1 MQMHRKSSLL
11 LKAAVGAVLVVWLQ
25 ANSLADTGNR
35 IRNFGRIDQN
45 YRGGHPKHDDYAY
58 LSSIGVKCVIDLER
72 RSGDAEKEKV
82 ESAGM
87 RFCRIPMSDS
97 EKPTAQQVEEFL
109 KIVNDPKNQPFFLH
123 CHAGRDRTGAM
134 AAIYR
139 MAHDGWN
146 ADKAYAEMKQY
157 HYGSGVGH
165 GAMKSCVYDYSHRVP
180 DQSKTVDAKTNHKA
194 SG

>member
-1 MQMHRKSSLL
+1 MQVHRKSSLL

-25 ANSLADTGNR
+25 ANSFADTGNR
-35 IRNFGRIDQN
+35 IKNFGRIDQN

-58 LSSIGVKCVIDLER
+58 LSSLGIKCVIDLER
-72 RSGDAEKEKV
+72 RSGDTEKEKV
-82 ESAGM
+82 ERAGM

-97 EKPTAQQVEEFL
+97 EKPTAQQVQEFL

-157 HYGSGVGH
+157 HYGRGVGH